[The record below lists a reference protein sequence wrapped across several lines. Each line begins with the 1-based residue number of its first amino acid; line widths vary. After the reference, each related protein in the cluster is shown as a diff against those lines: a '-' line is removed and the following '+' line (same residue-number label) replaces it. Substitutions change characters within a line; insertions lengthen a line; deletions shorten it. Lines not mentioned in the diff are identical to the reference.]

1 MYLLALVYCLAAGGV
16 MAFELWREHSYG
28 GGNHWVYFGTPLD
41 RLIQTVGLRGLLALC
56 APPLLGAIVAFAR
69 SDVLWGAILA
79 LACMNLSVVIYF
91 FAIMA
96 LD

>member
-1 MYLLALVYCLAAGGV
+1 MRLSALVYCLALGGA
-16 MAFELWREHSYG
+16 MLFALWFERKHG

-41 RLIQTVGLRGLLALC
+41 RLIQSLGLPGLLWLC
-56 APPLLGAIVAFAR
+56 APPAVVAAI
-69 SDVLWGAILA
+69 A
-79 LACMNLSVVIYF
+79 LAKSRTRWAALLAAACIALATVTRS